1 MQETSVVANWSQQ
14 IAVIMTPSQLQ
25 RLTTEWDLECEL
37 LEGDLVVRQGKTVKL
52 FSKLPVCS
60 AISPHLAKQGE
71 WPGMLQQIA
80 RIDTT
85 YGVDACHL
93 GNDLT

>member
-1 MQETSVVANWSQQ
+1 
-14 IAVIMTPSQLQ
+14 MTPSQLQ

-60 AISPHLAKQGE
+60 AIGPHPATQGE
-71 WPGMLQQIA
+71 WPGKLQ
-80 RIDTT
+80 RITRSDTT
-85 YGVDACHL
+85 YDVDACHL